1 MNWELI
7 HRFNSILL
15 GAFIVSHIGV
25 HLMAVASPEAHSSG
39 LSTMRQFYANPFYEA
54 VLLLSVLIQIVS
66 GWAEFQWFPKSGWR
80 VARNLSGAYLLLF
93 MAVHIAS
100 VLYARHWDSVPTDFY
115 WAAGGFAY
123 GPIQYAAPAFYG
135 LGVFSFFAHMIA
147 VTALYWK
154 GAPENVIAFL
164 WLFSVTVTG
173 LILLAFSGAFYEID
187 MPSYVTEHYE
197 TALRPLLDWLG
208 GE

>member
-7 HRFNSILL
+7 HRFNSLLL
-15 GAFIVSHIGV
+15 GAFIVTHLGV
-25 HLMAVASPEAHSSG
+25 HLTAVVSPEAHSDA
-39 LSTMRQFYANPFYEA
+39 LSYMRRFYAGPYLEIILLA
-54 VLLLSVLIQIVS
+54 SVLLQIVS
-66 GWAEFQWFPKSGWR
+66 GWAEFQWFPKSAWR

-93 MAVHIAS
+93 MAAHIAS
-100 VLYARHWDSVPTDFY
+100 VLFARHWDYVPTDFY
-115 WAAGGFAY
+115 WAAGAFAY
-123 GPIQYAAPAFYG
+123 GPIQHAALIFYG

-147 VTALYWK
+147 VIALYWK
-154 GAPENVIAFL
+154 SAPENVIAFL

-187 MPSYVTEHYE
+187 MPEFVTAHYE
-197 TALRPLLDWLG
+197 SRYGPILEWLD